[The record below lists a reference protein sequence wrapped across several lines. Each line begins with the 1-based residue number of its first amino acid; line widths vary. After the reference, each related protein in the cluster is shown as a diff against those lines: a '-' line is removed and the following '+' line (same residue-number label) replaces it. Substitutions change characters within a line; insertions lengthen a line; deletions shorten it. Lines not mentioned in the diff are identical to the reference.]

1 MTSQPKEKSTDDGLA
16 SQATSVVVNLVKS
29 VRGKTTGPLLFVAR
43 LVVYSIAI
51 LIAGS
56 AAIVLFVIAAVKI
69 VNQLLPGDVWAAYLL
84 LGAVFALVG
93 TFFWSKRV
101 V

>member
-1 MTSQPKEKSTDDGLA
+1 M
-16 SQATSVVVNLVKS
+16 
-29 VRGKTTGPLLFVAR
+29 TTGPILFVAR
-43 LVVYSIAI
+43 LVVYSITI
-51 LIAGS
+51 LIAAS

-101 V
+101 A

>member
-1 MTSQPKEKSTDDGLA
+1 VTSQPKEKSTDDGLA
-16 SQATSVVVNLVKS
+16 SQATSVVVNLVTS

-51 LIAGS
+51 LIA
-56 AAIVLFVIAAVKI
+56 AAAAVVLFVIAAVKI

-101 V
+101 A

>member
-43 LVVYSIAI
+43 LIVYSIAI
-51 LIAGS
+51 LIAAS

-101 V
+101 A

>member
-1 MTSQPKEKSTDDGLA
+1 VTSQPKEKSTDDGLA

-51 LIAGS
+51 LIAAS

>member
-51 LIAGS
+51 LIAAS
-56 AAIVLFVIAAVKI
+56 AAIILFVIAAVKI

-101 V
+101 A

>member
-16 SQATSVVVNLVKS
+16 SQATSVVVNRVKS

-43 LVVYSIAI
+43 LIVYSIAI
-51 LIAGS
+51 LIAAS

-101 V
+101 A

>member
-1 MTSQPKEKSTDDGLA
+1 VTSQPKEKSTDDGLA

-51 LIAGS
+51 LIAAS
-56 AAIVLFVIAAVKI
+56 AAIILFVIAAVKI

-101 V
+101 A

>member
-29 VRGKTTGPLLFVAR
+29 VRGKPTGPLLFVAR
-43 LVVYSIAI
+43 LVVYSITI
-51 LIAGS
+51 LIAAS

-101 V
+101 A

>member
-16 SQATSVVVNLVKS
+16 SQATSVVVNLVTS
-29 VRGKTTGPLLFVAR
+29 IRGKTTGPLLFVAR
-43 LVVYSIAI
+43 LVVYSITI
-51 LIAGS
+51 LIAAS

-101 V
+101 A

>member
-1 MTSQPKEKSTDDGLA
+1 MTAQPEEKSRDDGLA

-51 LIAGS
+51 LIAAS
-56 AAIVLFVIAAVKI
+56 AAIILFVIAAVKI

-101 V
+101 A

>member
-1 MTSQPKEKSTDDGLA
+1 MTSQPREKSTDDGLA

-43 LVVYSIAI
+43 LVVYSITI
-51 LIAGS
+51 LIAAS

-101 V
+101 A